1 MDELQDAIQDAQYI
15 GAMADP
21 RPRPTVPFYQP
32 SPQELTEFTDKYAAH
47 HWPTLESYL
56 SQPLGF
62 YLFRRY
68 CEAEAHDVEK
78 LLFLQDVYAY
88 RKIPQHNRRVLKAK
102 TIFATYCNSSHQVSS
117 RASTTASLTTT
128 TTAGDP
134 ATPSSVAADT
144 AATNMN
150 GTPRTHPMAAKNP
163 GETNYVWKRESD
175 MTMAMARELYCT
187 FKSEASL
194 LGVKGD
200 IIEEVG
206 KQLDDVNL
214 DAASPVLLR
223 LFDEL
228 EACVLSALESIHME
242 GFKASLFF
250 KRLMHF
256 LLLQQREIGED
267 DFSLLRVLG
276 RGGFGMVNG
285 AIKRST
291 GKLYAMKAMNK
302 RIIKKKHA
310 EKLCL
315 AERAILTML
324 SSPFV
329 VCLKYA
335 FQTKEDLFLVLDLR
349 TGGDLSFHLNR
360 GRFTEEQ
367 VMFWSA
373 QILLGLQHLHEKNIV
388 YRDLKP
394 ENILLDDKGNCSI
407 SDLGLAVEV
416 TPNLCGRCGTRG
428 YWAPEMLLR
437 DEAGNRL
444 SYNQAVDWWSYGCVV
459 YEMLYGKCPF
469 RTSKAKALHADKQ
482 KAYDMATL
490 ELTPSYDPKYFT
502 PEATDMLQRLLIRD
516 PAQRLGARGADEVK
530 KMKFFETID
539 WVQMENMAVPP
550 PFVPERDINAAS
562 QADIGFFD
570 PSVIQGVKLSDS
582 DQDMYKDWH
591 FCSATAFQSEIV
603 EFMEW
608 EVKQG
613 PITLVTHSNS
623 CCSVS

>member
-21 RPRPTVPFYQP
+21 RPRPTMPFYQP
-32 SPQELTEFTDKYAAH
+32 THQELTEFTDNYASH

-56 SQPLGF
+56 AQPLGF

-68 CEAEAHDVEK
+68 CEADGHGLDK
-78 LLFLQDVYAY
+78 LHFLQDVYAY
-88 RKIPQHNRRVLKAK
+88 RRIPQHSRRVVKAK
-102 TIFATYCNSSHQVSS
+102 SMFATYCN
-117 RASTTASLTTT
+117 AS
-128 TTAGDP
+128 P
-134 ATPSSVAADT
+134 TPSDPSKT
-144 AATNMN
+144 A
-150 GTPRTHPMAAKNP
+150 HPLTAKNP
-163 GETNYVWKRESD
+163 GETSYAWKRESD
-175 MTMAMARELYCT
+175 ISKETALELYRA
-187 FKSEASL
+187 FKCDSAVL
-194 LGVKGD
+194 AIKGD
-200 IIEEVG
+200 IIEEIG
-206 KQLDDVNL
+206 KQLEDANL
-214 DAASPVLLR
+214 EATSSLSLK

-228 EACVLSALESIHME
+228 EACVVSALETGHFS
-242 GFKASLFF
+242 GFKASLFY

-256 LLLQQREIGED
+256 LFLQQREIGED

-285 AIKRST
+285 AIKRNT

-416 TPNLCGRCGTRG
+416 TPGLCGRCGTRG

-444 SYNQAVDWWSYGCVV
+444 AYNQTVDWWSYGCVV

-469 RTSKAKALHADKQ
+469 RTSKAKALHVDKQ

-490 ELTPSYDPKYFT
+490 ELTPSYDPKYFS
-502 PEATDMLQRLLIRD
+502 PEATDLLQRTNEATVDDILSEL
-516 PAQRLGARGADEVK
+516 LGARGADEVK
-530 KMKFFETID
+530 KMKFFESVD
-539 WVQMENMAVPP
+539 WAQMETMSIAP

-570 PSVIQGVKLSDS
+570 PSVIQGVKLTDT

-591 FCSATAFQSEIV
+591 FCSATAFQNEIV

-613 PITLVTHSNS
+613 PITLVTHSNT
-623 CCSVS
+623 CCNLS

>member
-21 RPRPTVPFYQP
+21 RPRPTVPFHQP
-32 SPQELTEFTDKYAAH
+32 SPQELTEFTENVASH
-47 HWPTLESYL
+47 HWPTMESYL
-56 SQPLGF
+56 SQPLGL

-68 CEAEAHDVEK
+68 CEAEAHGIEK
-78 LLFLQDVYAY
+78 LCFLQDVYAY
-88 RKIPQHNRRVLKAK
+88 RRIPQHNRRVLKAK
-102 TIFATYCNSSHQVSS
+102 AIYATYIHPQTATTLSSTDPPTAPPTTTSPGVGAAPSATIALKTHPLL
-117 RASTTASLTTT
+117 AST
-128 TTAGDP
+128 
-134 ATPSSVAADT
+134 
-144 AATNMN
+144 
-150 GTPRTHPMAAKNP
+150 KNP
-163 GETNYVWKRESD
+163 GDTNYAWKQESSIS
-175 MTMAMARELYCT
+175 MTTARELYCT
-187 FKSEASL
+187 FKCEAAL
-194 LGVKGD
+194 LGVRGD
-200 IIEEVG
+200 LTEDIG
-206 KQLDDVNL
+206 KQLEDANL
-214 DAASPVLLR
+214 LSGSATSTLPLT

-228 EACVLSALESIHME
+228 EACVVSALEHHQME
-242 GFKASLFF
+242 GFKASAFF
-250 KRLMHF
+250 KRFMHF
-256 LLLQQREIGED
+256 LLIQQREIGED

-367 VMFWSA
+367 VMYWSA

-416 TPNLCGRCGTRG
+416 TPSLCGRCGTRG

-444 SYNQAVDWWSYGCVV
+444 CYNQTVDWWSYGCVV

-490 ELTPSYDPKYFT
+490 ELTPSYDPKYFS
-502 PEATDMLQRLLIRD
+502 PEATELLQKLLIRD
-516 PAQRLGARGADEVK
+516 PTKRLGARGADEVK
-530 KMKFFETID
+530 KMKFFESVD
-539 WVQMENMAVPP
+539 WVQMENMAIPP

-582 DQDMYKDWH
+582 DQDLYKDWH
-591 FCSATAFQSEIV
+591 FCSATAFQNEIV

-613 PITLVTHSNS
+613 PITLVTHTNT
-623 CCSVS
+623 CCNVS

>member
-1 MDELQDAIQDAQYI
+1 M
-15 GAMADP
+15 
-21 RPRPTVPFYQP
+21 
-32 SPQELTEFTDKYAAH
+32 
-47 HWPTLESYL
+47 ESYL
-56 SQPLGF
+56 SQPLGL

-68 CEAEAHDVEK
+68 CEAEAHGIEK
-78 LLFLQDVYAY
+78 LFFLQDVYAY
-88 RKIPQHNRRVLKAK
+88 RRIPQHNRRVLKAK
-102 TIFATYCNSSHQVSS
+102 AIYATYINPQQP
-117 RASTTASLTTT
+117 
-128 TTAGDP
+128 P
-134 ATPSSVAADT
+134 ATISSVTQPPPHHTTPQAAGASSAAA
-144 AATNMN
+144 AAT
-150 GTPRTHPMAAKNP
+150 TPARTHPLLASTKNP
-163 GETNYVWKRESD
+163 GETNYAWKRESSIS
-175 MTMAMARELYCT
+175 MTTAKELYCT
-187 FKSEASL
+187 FKCEAAL
-194 LGVKGD
+194 LGVRGD
-200 IIEEVG
+200 LTEEIG
-206 KQLDDVNL
+206 KQLEDVNL
-214 DAASPVLLR
+214 QSGTSMLPLT

-228 EACVLSALESIHME
+228 EACVVSALEHHQME

-250 KRLMHF
+250 KRFMHF
-256 LLLQQREIGED
+256 LYIQQREIGED

-335 FQTKEDLFLVLDLR
+335 FQTKEDLF
-349 TGGDLSFHLNR
+349 
-360 GRFTEEQ
+360 TEEQ
-367 VMFWSA
+367 VMYWSA

-388 YRDLKP
+388 
-394 ENILLDDKGNCSI
+394 
-407 SDLGLAVEV
+407 
-416 TPNLCGRCGTRG
+416 
-428 YWAPEMLLR
+428 
-437 DEAGNRL
+437 
-444 SYNQAVDWWSYGCVV
+444 YGCVV

-490 ELTPSYDPKYFT
+490 ELTPSYDAKYFS
-502 PEATDMLQRLLIRD
+502 PEAADLLQKLLVRD
-516 PAQRLGARGADEVK
+516 PTKRLGARGADEVK
-530 KMKFFETID
+530 KMKFFENID
-539 WVQMENMAVPP
+539 WVEMENMAVPP

-570 PSVIQGVKLSDS
+570 PSVIQGVKLSDT
-582 DQDMYKDWH
+582 DQDMYKDWL
-591 FCSATAFQSEIV
+591 FCSATAFQHEIV

-613 PITLVTHSNS
+613 PITLVTHTNT
-623 CCSVS
+623 CCNVS